1 VNSPFRQPPP
11 VDYNSHMNV
20 ICLVVDRLHV
30 GHLGAY
36 GNSWIE
42 TPSMDRLASQAFLF
56 DQVLIDSP
64 HLERLYQ
71 SYWQGWHAAGSPQP
85 CEESRSLAAL
95 LREAGTCTALLTDE
109 PLVAR
114 HGESVDFDEL
124 IEIDPPWEPRGV
136 EEIEHTHLAMC
147 FVQIIEYL
155 QSAREPFLLWC
166 HLAGL
171 GTTWDAPLAFRRAYW
186 EEGDPPPPESADV
199 PEEMLP
205 EDHDPDR
212 LLGVAQSYA
221 GQVSLL
227 DTCLGALAGFCDD
240 DPLGQRTLLALTSS
254 RGFPLGEHRRVGPC
268 DYALYGELVQVP
280 LMLRFPDG
288 LGAAGRSG
296 ALVEPAD
303 LWATL
308 LECCGVADLPPSPTA
323 GSLMPIIRQQR
334 PWLRDRL
341 CVVGTGTE
349 RAIRTPAWHLRAA
362 ADPELYVKPD
372 DRWEVNNVAD
382 RCRDVVE
389 DLLGELA
396 RYEQAIRSGRVAE
409 LPPLNEPLLSGVE

>member
-1 VNSPFRQPPP
+1 
-11 VDYNSHMNV
+11 MNA

-42 TPSMDRLASQAFLF
+42 TPAVDRLAGQAFVC
-56 DQVLIDSP
+56 DQALIDSP
-64 HLERLYQ
+64 RLERLYQ
-71 SYWQGWHAAGSPQP
+71 SYWQGWHAAGSPEP
-85 CEESRSLAAL
+85 SEGARSLAAL
-95 LREAGTCTALLTDE
+95 LRDKGIHSALLTDE
-109 PLVAR
+109 QLVAR
-114 HGESVDFDEL
+114 HPGAVDFDEL
-124 IEIDPPWEPRGV
+124 IEIDPPWEPRSA
-136 EEIEHTHLAMC
+136 EEIEQTHLAQC
-147 FVQIIEYL
+147 FVQILDWL

-171 GTTWDAPLAFRRAYW
+171 GTTWDAPLEFRRAYW
-186 EEGDPPPPESADV
+186 EEGDPPPPESAHV
-199 PEEMLP
+199 PEGMLA

-227 DTCLGALAGFCDD
+227 DTCLGALTEFCDD
-240 DPLGQRTLLALTSS
+240 DPLGRQTVLALTSS

-268 DYALYGELVQVP
+268 DEALYGELVQVP

-288 LGAAGRSG
+288 LGEAGRSG

-308 LECCGVADLPPSPTA
+308 LECCGVGDLPPSPTA
-323 GSLMPIIRQQR
+323 ASLMPIVRRQGPR
-334 PWLRDRL
+334 PRDRL
-341 CVVGTGTE
+341 CVVGEGTE

-362 ADPELYVKPD
+362 ARPELFVKPD

-382 RCRDVVE
+382 RCRDVLE
-389 DLLGELA
+389 GLLDELT
-396 RYEQAIRSGRVAE
+396 RYEQAIRSCRVAE
-409 LPPLNEPLLSGVE
+409 LPPLSGALLSGLE